1 MTKREFLQT
10 VAQAGISEE
19 VEAYALESIAK
30 MDAELAA
37 RKAKKTPAQLKN
49 EAAMQKLYD
58 AMEDTGIKMTAAEAA
73 EFLGVSTQKASAY
86 FRMLGAQGMVTS
98 TDVKGPAG
106 RYIKSYVVA
115 GEGGEGEIETEGNEV
130 EVEVEIEA

>member
-10 VAQAGISEE
+10 VAQAEVSED
-19 VEAYALESIAK
+19 VKTYALESIAK
-30 MDAELAA
+30 MDAELEA
-37 RKAKKTPAQLKN
+37 RKAKKTPAQVKN

-58 AMEDTGIKMTAAEAA
+58 AMKSEGAEMTAADAA

-86 FRMLGAQGMVTS
+86 FRMLSAQGMVTS

-115 GEGGEGEIETEGNEV
+115 GEGGEAETEV
-130 EVEVEIEA
+130 EIEVEIEA